1 MILFIFRSIL
11 YLQHLRN
18 ANSFCKHQSL
28 QSYCRCRSC
37 NGYHIPGRQLLQIL
51 PSTVYLL
58 LCIHLPTRF
67 SLLREAGFLLFS
79 FLILFPFFARSGLS
93 LVLSFDSFSTII
105 SRFSHTFHVSFLFT
119 AQATVRHNQLPH
131 LTIKRLPC
139 VSNLC
144 LIINI
149 LDKNYCLCYDCSIWS
164 FSETTIMSLSDDDLN
179 EYWREYT

>member
-1 MILFIFRSIL
+1 MQTASVSIKACKATAAAVHVTVTISPADNYCKYFQAQFICCFVFTYQPVFRFCEKRAFSCSPFWFFFLF
-11 YLQHLRN
+11 
-18 ANSFCKHQSL
+18 
-28 QSYCRCRSC
+28 
-37 NGYHIPGRQLLQIL
+37 
-51 PSTVYLL
+51 
-58 LCIHLPTRF
+58 
-67 SLLREAGFLLFS
+67 LREAGFLLFS
-79 FLILFPFFARSGLS
+79 PLILFLSLS
-93 LVLSFDSFSTII
+93 LVFLIF
-105 SRFSHTFHVSFLFT
+105 FHVSFLFT

-179 EYWREYT
+179 EYWREYTWTKR